1 MSDNE
6 SNVYGEGDTTF
17 QAVGGKEG
25 LHALV
30 TDFFHFMGSEPQ
42 FKRLFDMHPC
52 DTALSID
59 KLYRFL
65 TGWMGSD
72 KLYSQKY
79 GSIQLPRAHMHLDVI
94 EDDKHAPQLIASW
107 LPTQTPPAC
116 QDYSHRHSRLQ
127 PSPSSRLPSSQ
138 CSSQPTRPS
147 PHRHARMKLFSTNAP
162 GPVSP
167 VTEFTEEEP
176 VAGMHMR
183 PARTA
188 LEESET
194 RISPPAQSALT
205 AQGLVFSGS
214 RAQ

>member
-42 FKRLFDMHPC
+42 FKRLFDMHPS

-94 EDDKHAPQLIASW
+94 EDDKQAW
-107 LPTQTPPAC
+107 LDCMAM
-116 QDYSHRHSRLQ
+116 
-127 PSPSSRLPSSQ
+127 
-138 CSSQPTRPS
+138 
-147 PHRHARMKLFSTNAP
+147 AMNK
-162 GPVSP
+162 
-167 VTEFTEEEP
+167 
-176 VAGMHMR
+176 
-183 PARTA
+183 
-188 LEESET
+188 
-194 RISPPAQSALT
+194 
-205 AQGLVFSGS
+205 QGLAPELKDYLLIQLAVPAERIKQVSQA
-214 RAQ
+214 RQAQES